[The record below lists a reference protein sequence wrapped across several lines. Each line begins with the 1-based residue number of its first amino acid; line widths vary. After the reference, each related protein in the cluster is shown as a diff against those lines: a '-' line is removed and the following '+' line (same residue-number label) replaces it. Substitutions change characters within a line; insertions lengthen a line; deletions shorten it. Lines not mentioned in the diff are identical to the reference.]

1 MTDSSFATVF
11 SAAAA
16 HIKALLFPHQ
26 EKDWKCFLCVGW
38 SSLVC
43 FFLLSWVIVTEWKLI
58 KSDIRP
64 EKYFCKY
71 KDSHICYKQCNVT
84 YKKRALDGQYGF
96 FSLSPE
102 LATALRT

>member
-43 FFLLSWVIVTEWKLI
+43 FFLLSWVIVTEWNLI

-84 YKKRALDGQYGF
+84 YKKRALDGQYVF
-96 FSLSPE
+96 FPFLLNWPQH
-102 LATALRT
+102 